1 MSGTRTRLGA
11 FILIAPGID
20 LNRSYWFSSTWRH
33 QIVASH
39 STRLRHSVSLR
50 AYRHHRWE
58 KTPQGCSR
66 WRAELCKNLTVITQT
81 CTQKRDLQLAATHL
95 HFNRGTEK
103 KWCNLPDQTTG
114 RKITSLHT
122 SLSLCQIVCCL
133 APLMR
138 DPHCNAQDTRAL
150 YIPPPSTPSATP
162 CSNLY
167 LDPNCRNMSG
177 EKVERADLFKFRKQ
191 AWCNQSSLTAQY
203 TFNYHLIYSL
213 STFPQLRYFPQP
225 STPLISYSNL
235 CCLSLN
241 RFLLCVCSLNLNVFS
256 HNMNN
261 YANQWLKSHII
272 H

>member
-150 YIPPPSTPSATP
+150 YIPPLLLPPPPRALTYIWTLIAEIWAERKLKGLT
-162 CSNLY
+162 Y
-167 LDPNCRNMSG
+167 LSSENKPDVT
-177 EKVERADLFKFRKQ
+177 KV
-191 AWCNQSSLTAQY
+191 
-203 TFNYHLIYSL
+203 
-213 STFPQLRYFPQP
+213 
-225 STPLISYSNL
+225 
-235 CCLSLN
+235 
-241 RFLLCVCSLNLNVFS
+241 V
-256 HNMNN
+256 
-261 YANQWLKSHII
+261 
-272 H
+272 